1 MTKEDD
7 GDTQKTW
14 KDKVATYIKYIF
26 SSGLTLTYV
35 AYIFWGIWTNQAVLP
50 GPPIAHFLIFCF
62 CMTLVAYLEGLQ
74 VAILAVEHTDPARYE
89 ETHPR
94 AFKLISSVK
103 KGNNVERFLVGRQF
117 FTIFVMTLMAQVTSF
132 PDISH
137 LGINSVVWFIFIQTG
152 LPGAMVVTTIG
163 SLQPQLLAAKD
174 PWKFMD
180 LYGAYSVLQLCY
192 GLEVTGIC
200 THFAWM
206 LITILRN
213 TVFVTDEAP
222 KSHEKEMTPFDYA
235 VEGLKYLVSFTV
247 IMTYCIYLQFGI
259 WTGEAVLPVHFI
271 AVFLVFCG
279 CFLFLAHLEGLQ
291 VAILVAEPKD
301 LEPIKDSHPRA
312 YALMKRATFEKNV
325 RRFLI
330 GRQFFVIFV
339 VFLINQCTIF
349 PDITHFGINSAV
361 WFVFVQLG
369 FPTALNVLCFA
380 QLPAQLLGNQ
390 DPTLFMNR
398 YGPRLTLEV
407 CLFTEMTG
415 LAHFS
420 WVVTSFS
427 KATWFR
433 ISDAVVGEVDYT
445 DVEVNDKNADPETG
459 GEYHTD
465 ELNLE
470 MHTDISH
477 SLAN

>member
-1 MTKEDD
+1 MSKTM
-7 GDTQKTW
+7 DTQKPEKSLT
-14 KDKVATYIKYIF
+14 DVLITYFKYLY

-35 AYIFWGIWTNQAVLP
+35 VYIMWGIWTGQAVLP
-50 GPPIAHFLIFCF
+50 GPPIAHFLIFIF
-62 CMTLVAYLEGLQ
+62 CMTMVGYLEGLQ
-74 VAILAVEHTDPARYE
+74 VAILAVEHADPERYRE
-89 ETHPR
+89 SHPR
-94 AFKLISSVK
+94 AFKLMSSVK
-103 KGNNVERFLVGRQF
+103 QGNNVEKFLVGRQF
-117 FTIFVMTLMAQVTSF
+117 FTIFWMTLIAQVVSF
-132 PDISH
+132 PDISN
-137 LGINSVVWFIFIQTG
+137 LGINAIVWFIFVQTG
-152 LPGAMVVTTIG
+152 LPGAMVVTTIA

-180 LYGAYSVLQLCY
+180 LYGSYSVLMLCY
-192 GLEVTGIC
+192 GLEATGIC

-213 TVFVTDEAP
+213 TVFVTDQAP
-222 KSHEKEMTPFDYA
+222 KSFEKEMTPFDYA
-235 VEGLKYLVSFTV
+235 LEALKYLVSLTV
-247 IMTYCIYLQFGI
+247 VGTYCIYLQWGI
-259 WTGEAVLPVHFI
+259 WTGEAVLPIPFI
-271 AVFLVFCG
+271 AVFLVFAC

-291 VAILVAEPKD
+291 VAILVAEPHD
-301 LEPIKDSHPRA
+301 LEPYKESHPRG
-312 YALMKRATFEKNV
+312 YALMQRATFEKNV

-349 PDITHFGINSAV
+349 PDISHLGINSGV
-361 WFVFVQLG
+361 WFAFVQLG

-390 DPTLFMNR
+390 DPFMFMTR

-415 LAHFS
+415 IAHFS
-420 WVVTSFS
+420 WVVSSFS
-427 KATWFR
+427 QATWFR
-433 ISDAVVGEVDYT
+433 IS
-445 DVEVNDKNADPETG
+445 KNAADVSSPEPGHQRLPMDPETG

-477 SLAN
+477 AIK